1 MACNLETVK
10 PTPSGHTSFRKAT
23 SPKPTQNSATNWL
36 PSSQT
41 SEPMG
46 DILIQSTIGTSHLFP
61 PLRLM
66 INIQGS
72 ASVLFFFSCEYYYY
86 NYGIPWNRI
95 LCRYLMRWRSYM
107 CFCSAEKNGLVNVF
121 AYFQVNRKCAP
132 ISIDLHIHRVLW
144 NNAPK
149 SSTGNRETGMHTS
162 LFYYI
167 FY

>member
-46 DILIQSTIGTSHLFP
+46 DVLIQSTTGTSHLFP

-72 ASVLFFFSCEYYYY
+72 ASVLFFFPVNTTITIMVYHETEY
-86 NYGIPWNRI
+86 
-95 LCRYLMRWRSYM
+95 
-107 CFCSAEKNGLVNVF
+107 
-121 AYFQVNRKCAP
+121 CAD
-132 ISIDLHIHRVLW
+132 I
-144 NNAPK
+144 
-149 SSTGNRETGMHTS
+149 
-162 LFYYI
+162 
-167 FY
+167 